1 MGARVRIRGE
11 WVDHPE
17 AKMIDVKDG
26 HLHVHGQLPDFSSY
40 MPIAIYRPESWHRAE
55 MTGDETRG

>member
-11 WVDHPE
+11 WVEHPE

-26 HLHVHGQLPDFSSY
+26 HLHVYGQGSGVQQLHAYCGVHAGELAP
-40 MPIAIYRPESWHRAE
+40 R
-55 MTGDETRG
+55 